1 MLNDS
6 ATDESIETS
15 FIEVSYVSQQSLAQL
30 GVDARNEVWLLY
42 VSLCFS
48 DVKLVSGL
56 PSLSFNK

>member
-1 MLNDS
+1 MIPCND
-6 ATDESIETS
+6 ECIETS
-15 FIEVSYVSQQSLAQL
+15 FIEVSYVSQQSA
-30 GVDARNEVWLLY
+30 ARTQVIARAKVRLLY